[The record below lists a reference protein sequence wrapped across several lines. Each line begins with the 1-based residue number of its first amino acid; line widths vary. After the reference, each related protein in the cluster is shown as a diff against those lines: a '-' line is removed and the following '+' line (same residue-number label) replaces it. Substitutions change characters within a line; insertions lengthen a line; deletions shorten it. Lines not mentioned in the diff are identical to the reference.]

1 LKLFQCDLLLFKKK
15 WPLFLAHEPPEHSG
29 TYECEGQCSG
39 KIQIQYSIKEQVEV
53 CSHIGDNTIATRV
66 RLSRVGIVAL
76 ATVLASCSTGSKQTY
91 SWAFSGAA
99 AGAAGGALLSPNDES
114 RGLNAL
120 VFGLTGAL
128 FGGLVGILTGGNS
141 EKRDSTNPQISTPK
155 QVDGSREL
163 MLPVSTPIPDF
174 VKARIQPVIVEEYM
188 EAASIG
194 EDGTLREP
202 HKVYRIK
209 RPAEFS
215 ATPIVGGSQ

>member
-1 LKLFQCDLLLFKKK
+1 LRTKLRSTICLVLIVSLTPACATIGSNRTYDL
-15 WPLFLAHEPPEHSG
+15 
-29 TYECEGQCSG
+29 
-39 KIQIQYSIKEQVEV
+39 
-53 CSHIGDNTIATRV
+53 
-66 RLSRVGIVAL
+66 AL
-76 ATVLASCSTGSKQTY
+76 G
-91 SWAFSGAA
+91 GAA

-128 FGGLVGILTGGNS
+128 VGGLVGILTGDRS
-141 EKRDSTNPQISTPK
+141 EKPEPKSAQISTPK
-155 QVDGSREL
+155 QGDGSREL
-163 MLPVSTPIPDF
+163 MLPVPAQIPDF

-188 EAASIG
+188 EAATIG

-215 ATPIVGGSQ
+215 ATPIAGGGK